1 MNLENLTIAELR
13 ALQDDIKKQ
22 LKVREQKDL
31 DEARAKILQ
40 IAQSLGKSVKELV
53 GDGVRVK
60 TQTVAVK
67 YRNPNDVSQQWSG
80 RGRQPKWVKDWVESG
95 KSLDQAKV

>member
-1 MNLENLTIAELR
+1 MNLENLSIAELR

-53 GDGVRVK
+53 GDGARVK

-67 YRNPNDVSQQWSG
+67 YRNPNDASQQWSG
-80 RGRQPKWVKDWVESG
+80 RGRQPKWVKDWVDSG
-95 KSLDQAKV
+95 KALDQAKV